1 MLARQRGSRET
12 RIDMTLEAL
21 RDLGAPVDDEFAS
34 LALPATTSR
43 GRPHVGE
50 ALVLAGRATS
60 IQDAFDTWLSYGRP
74 AYVPRQGIGPRDAVD
89 AIRAA
94 GGLAVLA
101 HSPTAPD
108 HIDDVRRLQG
118 WGLGG
123 LEVHYRS
130 FDAPT
135 VERMIDLAASLGLV
149 PTGGSDFHGHDVAYA
164 ESASR
169 TWVPDAVGDGLLRAI
184 GVAA

>member
-1 MLARQRGSRET
+1 MDE
-12 RIDMTLEAL
+12 
-21 RDLGAPVDDEFAS
+21 EFAS
-34 LALPATTSR
+34 LALPPSTSR

-74 AYVPRQGIGPRDAVD
+74 AYVPRQGIGPREAVD
-89 AIRAA
+89 AIRDA

-101 HSPTAPD
+101 HSPTAPE
-108 HIDDVRRLQG
+108 HPDDVARLQG

-123 LEVHYRS
+123 LEVHYRG
-130 FDAPT
+130 FDTPT
-135 VERMIDLAASLGLV
+135 VERMIDFAARTGLV
-149 PTGGSDFHGHDVAYA
+149 PTGGSDFHGQDVAYA
-164 ESASR
+164 DVASR
-169 TWVPDAVGDGLLRAI
+169 TWVPDAVGDGLLQAI